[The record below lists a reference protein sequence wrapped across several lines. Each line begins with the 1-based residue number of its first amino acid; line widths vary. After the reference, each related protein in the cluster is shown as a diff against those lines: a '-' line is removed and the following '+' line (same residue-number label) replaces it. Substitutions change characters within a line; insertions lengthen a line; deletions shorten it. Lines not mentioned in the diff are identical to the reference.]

1 MGSGGARWGWVV
13 VAMSDG
19 AEVAADEPPPPAVSN
34 VEAAV
39 VGGRVA
45 AGAGEVVA
53 GGALGT
59 NPKFRGAEVD
69 ADETP
74 PPRGRRR
81 RRRHKRF
88 PAMVPRH
95 VARIAHL
102 PCLSIQHFDAAV
114 GVVVPVVEEVR
125 QARLRVLFAL
135 TWDTAVARMEKRH
148 H

>member
-13 VAMSDG
+13 VAMSNG

-59 NPKFRGAEVD
+59 NPKFSGAEVD

-74 PPRGRRR
+74 PPRQAKAPPAQAVPCDGATSRRANSTPPLSQ
-81 RRRHKRF
+81 H
-88 PAMVPRH
+88 PA
-95 VARIAHL
+95 L
-102 PCLSIQHFDAAV
+102 
-114 GVVVPVVEEVR
+114 
-125 QARLRVLFAL
+125 
-135 TWDTAVARMEKRH
+135 
-148 H
+148 